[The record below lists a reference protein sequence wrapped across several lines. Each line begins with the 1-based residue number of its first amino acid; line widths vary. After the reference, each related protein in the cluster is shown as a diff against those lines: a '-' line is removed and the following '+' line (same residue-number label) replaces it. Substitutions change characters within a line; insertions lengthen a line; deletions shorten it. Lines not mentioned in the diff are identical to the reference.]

1 MRKLFV
7 LLVAALMALAS
18 PAAAV
23 GPEAPRLQVQQAT
36 SQFDKYAAPRGPGLI
51 MSSSIT
57 RRPSHALVRCW
68 AFSLS
73 QSSAVVNC

>member
-18 PAAAV
+18 PAAA
-23 GPEAPRLQVQQAT
+23 EAPRLQVQQAT